1 MTWIAVTEVILDQAQ
16 VAPLV
21 GESEPARM
29 TQHVRVHMGEIGP
42 SCRHCDNPV
51 HGLPGQGM
59 APFGDEQPGEVILAQ
74 GEPATKGAQFVAGDR
89 LLDGQAILEPGN
101 PKPGL
106 GKVDIVTAQ
115 RNGFR
120 HPEAV
125 PIHHEHQ
132 EVIAD
137 AVTTTFC
144 CHEQSADLGF
154 SKKITSSFVSIR
166 RLMGRTLYISPFGH
180 APDLSCNSLIW
191 RRRVEATLYK
201 MRVL

>member
-1 MTWIAVTEVILDQAQ
+1 MARITMTEVILDQSQ
-16 VAPLV
+16 IAPLV
-21 GESEPARM
+21 SESEPAGM
-29 TQHVRVHMGEIGP
+29 AQHVRMDMGKAGP
-42 SCRHCDNPV
+42 FRRHCDDPV

-89 LLDGQAILEPGN
+89 LLDGQPILEPGN

-120 HPEAV
+120 HPEAM
-125 PIHHEHQ
+125 PIHHEDQ
-132 EVIAD
+132 KVIPDPMA
-137 AVTTTFC
+137 ALLGRL
-144 CHEQSADLGF
+144 EQRVDLGLTE
-154 SKKITSSFVSIR
+154 KITPSFVGICS
-166 RLMGRTLYISPFGH
+166 LDGGTLYISPLGH
-180 APDLSCNSLIW
+180 APDLSRNSLIW
-191 RRRVEATLYK
+191 RRATEPTVYK